1 MLTVI
6 ISVVIAIV
14 LTALIVVFVIIM
26 IKCSYRLS
34 LALRP
39 GKLSLESFGLVGM
52 TDKKFYD

>member
-6 ISVVIAIV
+6 ISVIVAIV
-14 LTALIVVFVIIM
+14 LTALIVVLVIIM

-39 GKLSLESFGLVGM
+39 RKLSLESFGWVGM